1 MNPFQSVPSLFALL
15 FSLGIALAWAP
26 GSVAAEPT
34 ECVQDCHQSRV
45 QCSQAGRNDY
55 RTCRQTC
62 NESVRTAIADARE
75 SCTVDDVDREECR
88 ERVRTAARAAG
99 EACRPD
105 CREAHRSARRAC
117 QSEARS
123 CTETCRGPVD
133 EACAEQ
139 CSIEFQPCA
148 EDLGVCRDGCR
159 EERRAGYVACRE
171 ASTGRGEFRD
181 CVRGVHTQAREC
193 NIDCHD
199 SMLCGERVHEC
210 LDSCRI
216 DESSAPEEAL

>member
-1 MNPFQSVPSLFALL
+1 M
-15 FSLGIALAWAP
+15 
-26 GSVAAEPT
+26 
-34 ECVQDCHQSRV
+34 
-45 QCSQAGRNDY
+45 
-55 RTCRQTC
+55 
-62 NESVRTAIADARE
+62 ADAN
-75 SCTVDDVDREECR
+75 
-88 ERVRTAARAAG
+88 AARAAG

-105 CREAHRSARRAC
+105 CREAHRNARRAC
-117 QSEARS
+117 QSEART

-148 EDLGVCRDGCR
+148 EDLGICRDGCR

-171 ASTGRGEFRD
+171 TSTGRGEFRD

-216 DESSAPEEAL
+216 DESTAHEHGAQRPHFPSGFCPEVSRRREISSDTCSNYDRSSI